1 LASLVKK
8 LDELVAKHS
17 DQKLSAFVNL
27 IGEDGEKLQDVA
39 KKLAEDNK
47 LANVPVV
54 VPVEA
59 ENGPDDFAINPDA
72 QVTVMLYTGL
82 KVKANHAF
90 SKGKFDKKS
99 VAAVLADVPK
109 LLEE

>member
-1 LASLVKK
+1 MASLVKQ
-8 LDELVAKHS
+8 LDEMVAKHS
-17 DQKLSAFVNL
+17 DKKLSAFVSL
-27 IGEDGEKLQDVA
+27 IGGDGEKLQDAA
-39 KKLAEDNK
+39 KKFAEDNK
-47 LANVPVV
+47 IANVPMV
-54 VPVEA
+54 VPVES

-90 SKGKFDKKS
+90 PNGKFDKKS